1 MEYVAADGTRKRPIM
16 LHRALLGSLERFFG
30 ILVEHYAG
38 AFPLW
43 LAPVQARILTITSD
57 VDDFA
62 KATVEKLQAAG
73 FRAEAD
79 TGSDKINAK
88 VRDAQMAKI
97 PYSLVVG
104 RKEAEAGQ
112 VAVRRYGQQDS
123 VVMSLDDFLK
133 QASDEVREKR

>member
-1 MEYVAADGTRKRPIM
+1 FHNPNRFNLEYIGEDGKPHQPVM

-43 LAPVQARILTITSD
+43 LAPVQARVLTITSD
-57 VDDFA
+57 VDTFA
-62 KATVEKLQAAG
+62 QETVAKLQAAG
-73 FRAEAD
+73 FRVEAD
-79 TGSDKINAK
+79 LGSDKINAK

-97 PYSLVVG
+97 PYSLVIG

-112 VAVRRYGQQDS
+112 VSVRRYGQQDS
-123 VVMSLDDFLK
+123 AVVS
-133 QASDEVREKR
+133 